1 MEDPLPTDPEPATAR
16 TASGSHSKMVVNAD
30 GQLTS
35 REPERVNN
43 GSLLQ
48 AISFSSTRTWFFSN
62 LTFMGTLLWG
72 QEHGAPPEK
81 VTNFEI
87 RTQSLT
93 RAAYATSRGGIVRA
107 QNPEDG
113 GAHTARSGGALTA
126 RSTCNS
132 ARSQGFGMSTARSAA
147 SNGAVDLLGSARE
160 SPVSAG
166 VYAKYQRSLENRAT
180 VEQAHADRST
190 RDEVRQE
197 KARQQ
202 YEASQEKRER
212 MRSVNDRVQRALIRR
227 NLEQGRQVRQ
237 ESIDNAHKIERIREE
252 HHAVVRAQVEK
263 DKGGYDS
270 KDARL
275 DVQEEAAAAALRE
288 EHVRE
293 KLAFA
298 ESVQEFRQRTTEER
312 HQAAELLKQTTNA
325 KLTKALQLSHRR
337 KAKDAAQLRA
347 DTEREMSRKAQLG
360 EEFMAMQ
367 KEKRERVAKMKQEAG
382 QSREQLTKQ
391 RRRRIAQ
398 LRRDTQAEIEENERL
413 TLSSRQSVRNKIFS
427 AHFVKREAA
436 VKFDGSEFRKLY
448 SMDDLADSQ
457 IDAENAEILKKIA
470 SVTQRT
476 DDDVADEA
484 AGEARIQAA
493 ADSKARKEAERKR
506 IARENAERAH
516 RIRNVTAVTDNVLD
530 TEASA
535 ARRKEMAIESKE
547 RRKAEAAALA
557 QANLEI
563 YKRLKSVKAATDDDV
578 TDEALGEARRQAAAA
593 SRKRKQEE
601 AERLARENAEFAHGL
616 NSAKAAT
623 DTDITDEE
631 AGRQR
636 NVMASE
642 SKERKAAEAS
652 KLDSQNAQMKST
664 LKKVKAKVDDDIDD
678 DAAGLARK
686 GYDIHHRN
694 ISQQL

>member
-1 MEDPLPTDPEPATAR
+1 
-16 TASGSHSKMVVNAD
+16 MVINAD

-93 RAAYATSRGGIVRA
+93 RAAYASSRGGIVRA
-107 QNPEDG
+107 PNPDDG

-180 VEQAHADRST
+180 VEQAHADRSV

-197 KARQQ
+197 RARQQ
-202 YEASQEKRER
+202 SEASQEKRER
-212 MRSVNDRVQRALIRR
+212 MRGVNDRVQRALIRR

-263 DKGGYDS
+263 DKGGYNS

-275 DVQEEAAAAALRE
+275 DAQEEAAAAALRE
-288 EHVRE
+288 EHVRD

-298 ESVQEFRQRTTEER
+298 ERVHEYRQRTTEER
-312 HQAAELLKQTTNA
+312 HQAAELLKQTTSA
-325 KLTKALQLSHRR
+325 KMAKALQLSHRR
-337 KAKDAAQLRA
+337 KAKDAAQLRT

-367 KEKRERVAKMKQEAG
+367 KEKRERVAKMKQGAG

-398 LRRDTQAEIEENERL
+398 LRRDTQAEIEENERR

-436 VKFDGSEFRKLY
+436 EKFDGSEFRKLY
-448 SMDDLADSQ
+448 SMDDIADSQ

-484 AGEARIQAA
+484 AGEARIQA
-493 ADSKARKEAERKR
+493 RKEAERKR

-535 ARRKEMAIESKE
+535 VRRKEMAIESKE

-601 AERLARENAEFAHGL
+601 EERLARENAEFARGL
-616 NSAKAAT
+616 NSVKAAT

-664 LKKVKAKVDDDIDD
+664 LNNVKAKVDDDIDD

-694 ISQQL
+694 ILQQL